1 MRAPGT
7 GAGPWAPV
15 VAIVGPTAS
24 GKSDLAFALAVASR
38 AEIVSV
44 DSRQAYRGMEV
55 GTAAPPPG
63 QRAAVP
69 HHGVAFLAPGER
81 YGAGQFARLART
93 WIRGI
98 RERGREPLLV
108 GGTGFFLRA
117 LARPVFREPPLDP
130 DRRARLGRW
139 LEAAGPER
147 VTEWARAVDPSLAAR
162 LSRIDPQRAA
172 RALEVAWL
180 TGRRLSWWQEHAP
193 AEAPPV
199 PIRAF
204 VPELPADVH
213 RRRIAARAERMLAGG
228 WRAEVAELRRAA
240 PGDDAPWMKALGY
253 ADVAA
258 WADGRLSREEAL
270 ARIVRD
276 TWAYARRQ
284 RTWFRHQLP
293 PGTVRID
300 ATRPLD
306 DQLRRVRAALEAADA
321 EREG

>member
-1 MRAPGT
+1 MGERGPGPE
-7 GAGPWAPV
+7 GLAPV
-15 VAIVGPTAS
+15 VAIAGPTAS
-24 GKSDLAFALAVASR
+24 GKTELGLALAR
-38 AEIVSV
+38 ELGGEIVSF

-55 GTAAPPPG
+55 GTAAPSPG

-81 YGAGQFARLART
+81 YGAGRFARLARD

-98 RERGREPLLV
+98 RARGRVPLLV

-117 LARPVFREPPLDP
+117 LARPVFREPALDP
-130 DRRARLGRW
+130 ARRERLGRW
-139 LEAAGPER
+139 LAAAGPER
-147 VTEWARAVDPSLAAR
+147 VAAWARAVDPPLADR
-162 LSRIDPQRAA
+162 LDRLDPQRAA

-180 TGRRLSWWQEHAP
+180 TGRRLSWWQEHGAPEAP
-193 AEAPPV
+193 AVPV
-199 PIRAF
+199 RAF
-204 VPELPADVH
+204 VLELPADLH
-213 RRRIAARAERMLAGG
+213 RRRIAARAERMLGRP
-228 WRAEVAELRRAA
+228 WRDEVETLRRDA
-240 PGDDAPWMKALGY
+240 PGGDAPWMKALGY

-284 RTWFRHQLP
+284 RTWFRHQAP
-293 PGTVRID
+293 PGTERID
-300 ATRPLD
+300 ATRPLPE
-306 DQLRRVRAALEAADA
+306 QVRRVRAALEAADA